1 MAAPELSNQ
10 TYLTLQLM
18 SLQLQGVVQMIRSL
32 KMIKIYFYIPLCILC
47 IALYYC
53 VLLYITV
60 YCSVLLCIALYYCV
74 LLCITVYYSVLLCI
88 VQYYCVLFC
97 ITVYCYVLLYIGSYY
112 CVQCILLCI
121 VLYNCVLLCILPYYC
136 LLRWVN
142 WQFMI
147 LQLEGVL

>member
-1 MAAPELSNQ
+1 
-10 TYLTLQLM
+10 M

-32 KMIKIYFYIPLCILC
+32 KIIKIYIYIPLCILC

-88 VQYYCVLFC
+88 VQYYCVLLC
-97 ITVYCYVLLYIGSYY
+97 ITVYYSV
-112 CVQCILLCI
+112 LLCI
-121 VLYNCVLLCILPYYC
+121 TLYYCVLLCIPLYYC
-136 LLRWVN
+136 LLLRVN
-142 WQFMI
+142 WQLMS
-147 LQLEGVL
+147 LQLQGVVQIIWQLLSGPIKRT